1 MFPAM
6 CTHYDIERKK
16 QIRIESISNAL
27 NADVDA
33 NLKASG
39 TLLYACLKALDNA
52 MRRASGHQE
61 TNGYKMGQ
69 FSQKIVSEFSVC
81 DFWGSSHA
89 QQLPPFMERC
99 AAAQD
104 AILQNTL
111 AHMHSQTICMIPRLM
126 GTKPETQEQSDATF
140 TTLSMQ
146 IGGGKVT
153 YIADLS
159 NKHPGVWAAYRAER
173 KLQVSAQFCR
183 LCVISL
189 HTPAAKPSFLCIDID
204 TSCRF

>member
-1 MFPAM
+1 M

-39 TLLYACLKALDNA
+39 TLFYACLKALDNA
-52 MRRASGHQE
+52 MRRASGRQE
-61 TNGYKMGQ
+61 TNGYRMGQ
-69 FSQKIVSEFSVC
+69 FSQKIVSDFSVGE
-81 DFWGSSHA
+81 FWRGGHA
-89 QQLPPFMERC
+89 QQLTPFMERC

-183 LCVISL
+183 L
-189 HTPAAKPSFLCIDID
+189 
-204 TSCRF
+204 